1 MFLLVHG
8 TAVGLS
14 LAAWDFTETVIVV
27 LLTAIGGATGAV
39 LRAGHHPGWIRASA
53 SGLELAATGCQPVF
67 LPWSAV
73 QSVKLRFTSPVTELL
88 VTPTSLNAATVAALP
103 ARAPRVQRRS
113 GAAAFIVDVG
123 LMTPGPS
130 APVRRRRGPLATTSA
145 CGPDLRRECLIALT
159 VKAGAFEIAVSLHAQ
174 VRTGV
179 LISEVWERPRIWL
192 SWALC
197 PLARCLRR
205 LPGRISPVAFRYCRP
220 SPGCC
225 RVVCSGG

>member
-1 MFLLVHG
+1 MATVDLIPAPAGDAVTFRLRRSRLWWGTALMLMPMFLLVDG

-53 SGLELAATGCQPVF
+53 AGLELAANGRQPVF

-73 QSVKLRFTSPVTELL
+73 QSVRLRFTGPLTELL
-88 VTPTSLNAATVAALP
+88 VTPTSLNAATVAAVP
-103 ARAPRVQRRS
+103 AWAPRVRRRS

-130 APVRRRRGPLATTSA
+130 ALLAE
-145 CGPDLRRECLIALT
+145 LN
-159 VKAGAFEIAVSLHAQ
+159 
-174 VRTGV
+174 
-179 LISEVWERPRIWL
+179 
-192 SWALC
+192 
-197 PLARCLRR
+197 RR
-205 LPGRISPVAFRYCRP
+205 LVAHR
-220 SPGCC
+220 
-225 RVVCSGG
+225 